1 MTYETKKALRIE
13 RDRLKK
19 DIQEVNAD
27 LIKAEDAIAHAG
39 GEIEYGGNE
48 GAIYRLPAKA
58 PSFRTVA
65 EETRDATLRT
75 VIDALGLT
83 EYQGEHLRVT
93 NGMLGIVQSSSTAK
107 FWGDLNALLEERET
121 KKHRETRK
129 ATLEAAKRRLGGVKK

>member
-48 GAIYRLPAKA
+48 GATYRLPAKA

-83 EYQGEHLRVT
+83 EYQGGHLRVT
-93 NGMLGIVQSSSTAK
+93 NGVLGIAQSGTAK
-107 FWGDLNALLEERET
+107 FWDDLLALLEERAT
-121 KKHRETRK
+121 KKHRATRK
-129 ATLEAAKRRLGGVKK
+129 ATLEGAKRRLNGVKK